1 MNSKCNELIL
11 ILDVPSV
18 AQWTFWRESYIPLT
32 VNTFFASVCRLV
44 KEHETTNVL
53 WCFDDL
59 ASLRKSVLPCYK
71 AKRKEADLKRDIKLQ
86 ERVVQCRR
94 LISQLR
100 DEILKDFGYVP
111 LWQPGLEAD
120 DMIAAA
126 CREFRSC
133 RKMIIS
139 TDSDLWQL
147 LDSTTTMFSPSQGKY
162 YSANWFEREYKIKP
176 KLWSLVKAIAGCT
189 SDNVPGVS
197 GIGEKSA
204 IKYILGTLSGKK
216 LESIESNME
225 LIYFNRGIVRLP
237 HKATGGLPNE
247 IPAITEQEWRSACE
261 RWDVD
266 IWANNLDGWFPNWK
280 WKRYRRHEF

>member
-1 MNSKCNELIL
+1 MNRKHNDLIL

-18 AQWTFWRESYIPLT
+18 AQWTFWREAHVPLS
-32 VNTFFASVCRLV
+32 VNAFFASVCRFV
-44 KEHETTNVL
+44 KEYESTNVL

-71 AKRKEADLKRDIKLQ
+71 AKRKEADAKRDPQLQ

-100 DEILKDFGYVP
+100 DEILTDFGYCP
-111 LWQPGLEAD
+111 IWQPGLEAD

-126 CREFRSC
+126 CKQFRQR

-147 LDSTTTMFSPSQGKY
+147 LDHQTTMFSPSQNKH

-189 SDNVPGVS
+189 SDNVPGVP
-197 GIGEKSA
+197 GVGEKSA
-204 IKYILGTLSGKK
+204 IKYLLGALSGKK
-216 LESIESNME
+216 LEAIESNME
-225 LIYFNRGIVRLP
+225 LIYFNRGLVKLP
-237 HKATGGLPNE
+237 HKAAGCLPDSVFGT
-247 IPAITEQEWRSACE
+247 ITEKEWQAACE

-266 IWANNLDGWFPNWK
+266 IWANNLGGWIPNGGDQC
-280 WKRYRRHEF
+280 